1 MKQCHCA
8 VLAGKARQPDR
19 EDIAWMQSWE
29 VWQRGRAKR
38 RGWEV
43 KLCGFA
49 VLVGSDDGTMKV
61 ELWSSDGVQCLQ
73 ARPDRED
80 IAGRIRRH

>member
-1 MKQCHCA
+1 MGQCHCA

-61 ELWSSDGVQCLQ
+61 ELWSSAIVQC
-73 ARPDRED
+73 
-80 IAGRIRRH
+80 

>member
-1 MKQCHCA
+1 MEQCHCA

-73 ARPDRED
+73 ARHDSQIEKT
-80 IAGRIRRH
+80 